1 MFAKCKI
8 RCFLILK
15 AVIVTWNRPINV
27 PISMLQS
34 ATSRII
40 DRRIP
45 RYDVGSVWQTLRG
58 VFSVTIFVIRIPG
71 TNFINTVVD
80 FSCFVTN
87 TGDASEN
94 YFEQAN

>member
-1 MFAKCKI
+1 MFPYFES
-8 RCFLILK
+8 R
-15 AVIVTWNRPINV
+15 NRNV
-27 PISMLQS
+27 GSAYQCPDLDARVRVS
-34 ATSRII
+34 ATAPII

-45 RYDVGSVWQTLRG
+45 RYDVGSVCQTLRG
-58 VFSVTIFVIRIPG
+58 VFRVTIFVIRIPG